1 MWVNEIF
8 EGRQKKGGG
17 AIPHAFSSVAGTT
30 VQVL

>member
-8 EGRQKKGGG
+8 EGTEKGRG
-17 AIPHAFSSVAGTT
+17 IPHAFSSVDGTT

>member
-1 MWVNEIF
+1 MKFLKEDK
-8 EGRQKKGGG
+8 KKGGG